1 MSKSSFYEIL
11 DWEAEDTEQDTLE
24 FELKIKCTWNK
35 DENKDS
41 SARVDDIY
49 KNNNGM
55 CLQLYNTEFNFI
67 TFTVTV

>member
-1 MSKSSFYEIL
+1 MIRNKLFNSCILTFL
-11 DWEAEDTEQDTLE
+11 DWKAQDTDQDTLE

-55 CLQLYNTEFNFI
+55 CLQLLF
-67 TFTVTV
+67 